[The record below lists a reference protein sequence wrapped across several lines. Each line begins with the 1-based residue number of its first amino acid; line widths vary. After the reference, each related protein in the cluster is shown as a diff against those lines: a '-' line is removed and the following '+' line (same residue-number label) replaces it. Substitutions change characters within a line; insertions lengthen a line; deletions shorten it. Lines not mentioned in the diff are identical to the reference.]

1 MSKHSRESCE
11 VEIEIQVLKIT
22 WKSNETLRIK
32 MMFNK
37 TSTHI
42 DDLRNEE
49 DLLYKFIEILLII
62 ERILRID
69 HYKTIT
75 RHVL

>member
-1 MSKHSRESCE
+1 
-11 VEIEIQVLKIT
+11 
-22 WKSNETLRIK
+22 
-32 MMFNK
+32 MFNK

-75 RHVL
+75 RHVLWMRCMN